1 MLTNLDNI
9 VSKAESYAEEKKIEP
24 SVLLQSRLYPNMFNF
39 IFQIQVTTD
48 MSKSCAARLTG
59 SEVPKWADY
68 EETFADVH
76 LRIKK
81 AIDYMATFKPEQFEG
96 SETRDIELNMRSG
109 TLKFNGQDFLLNF
122 VLPNFYFHMTTAYN
136 ILRHNGL
143 DVGKRDFLGG

>member
-1 MLTNLDNI
+1 
-9 VSKAESYAEEKKIEP
+9 
-24 SVLLQSRLYPNMFNF
+24 
-39 IFQIQVTTD
+39 